1 MNKTSFAIT
10 AAFCVA
16 IGFLIARF
24 IGPSETPVPAKVEKA
39 VVAAETPKPKP
50 AKVAASKPATAP
62 VTPTKRPPMDE
73 ATKARYKAFGEETRK
88 MALDLAGGDEKK
100 LGQAFRNGMANP
112 ATQEL
117 FKRGREIGEAM
128 RNAQTD
134 EERAQ
139 LEGQVIALREEGL
152 GLLKAELDEI
162 DATQAAGQPAPTPA
176 APAPV
181 IPAQG
186 LM

>member
-1 MNKTSFAIT
+1 MNKTSVAIT

-24 IGPSETPVPAKVEKA
+24 VGPSETPAPAKVEKA
-39 VVAAETPKPKP
+39 VVAAPTPAPQP
-50 AKVAASKPATAP
+50 AKVAAPKPVAP
-62 VTPTKRPPMDE
+62 TQSKRPPMDE

-100 LGQAFRNGMANP
+100 LGQAFRNGMINP
-112 ATQEL
+112 ATQDL

-134 EERAQ
+134 EERAA
-139 LEGQVIALREEGL
+139 LEGQVIALRDEGL
-152 GLLKAELDEI
+152 GMLKAELDKI
-162 DATQAAGQPAPTPA
+162 DATEAASQPAPAPA

>member
-1 MNKTSFAIT
+1 MNKTSLAVT

-16 IGFLIARF
+16 IGFLVARL
-24 IGPSETPVPAKVEKA
+24 IGPSEVATATKAEKA
-39 VVAAETPKPKP
+39 IVAAPAPAPQP
-50 AKVAASKPATAP
+50 AKVAVPKP
-62 VTPTKRPPMDE
+62 VTPTQAKRPPMDE

-117 FKRGREIGEAM
+117 FKRGRALGEAM
-128 RNAQTD
+128 RAAETD
-134 EERAQ
+134 AERAA
-139 LEGQVIALREEGL
+139 LEGQVAALRDEGM
-152 GLLKAELDEI
+152 GMLKAELEKL
-162 DATQAAGQPAPTPA
+162 DAPA
-176 APAPV
+176 AAPVVPAPV
-181 IPAQG
+181 IPTPG

>member
-1 MNKTSFAIT
+1 MNKTSVAIT

-24 IGPSETPVPAKVEKA
+24 IGPTEAPPPAKVEKA
-39 VVAAETPKPKP
+39 VVAAPTPPPQPTKVVAPKP
-50 AKVAASKPATAP
+50 VTAA
-62 VTPTKRPPMDE
+62 PTKRPSMDE

-112 ATQEL
+112 ATQDL
-117 FKRGREIGEAM
+117 FNRGRTLGEAM
-128 RNAQTD
+128 RAAETD
-134 EERAQ
+134 AERAA
-139 LEGQVIALREEGL
+139 LEGEVAALRDEGM
-152 GLLKAELDEI
+152 GLLKAELEKI
-162 DATQAAGQPAPTPA
+162 DAAAANGQPAPAPA

>member
-1 MNKTSFAIT
+1 MNKTSVAIT

-16 IGFLIARF
+16 VGFLIARF
-24 IGPSETPVPAKVEKA
+24 VGPSDLEDVTKVEKP
-39 VVAAETPKPKP
+39 VVTAPTPEPKPT
-50 AKVAASKPATAP
+50 KVAAPKPVAP
-62 VTPTKRPPMDE
+62 TQSKRPPMDE

-100 LGQAFRNGMANP
+100 LGQAFRNGMINP

-139 LEGQVIALREEGL
+139 LEGQVIALRDEGL
-152 GLLKAELDEI
+152 GMLKAELDKI
-162 DATQAAGQPAPTPA
+162 DATEAGGQPAPA

>member
-1 MNKTSFAIT
+1 MNKTSVAIT

-24 IGPSETPVPAKVEKA
+24 VGPSETPAPAKAEKA
-39 VVAAETPKPKP
+39 VVAAPTPAPQP
-50 AKVAASKPATAP
+50 AKVAAAPKPVAP
-62 VTPTKRPPMDE
+62 TQSKRPPMDE

-112 ATQEL
+112 ATQDL

-134 EERAQ
+134 DERSA
-139 LEGQVIALREEGL
+139 LEGQVIALRDEGL
-152 GLLKAELDEI
+152 GMLKAELDKI
-162 DATQAAGQPAPTPA
+162 DAAEAAGQPAPAPA

>member
-1 MNKTSFAIT
+1 MNKTSVAIT

-24 IGPSETPVPAKVEKA
+24 IGPTETPAPAKVEKA
-39 VVAAETPKPKP
+39 IVAAPAPAPQP
-50 AKVAASKPATAP
+50 AKVIAPKP
-62 VTPTKRPPMDE
+62 VTATPGKRPPMDE
-73 ATKARYKAFGEETRK
+73 ATKARYKAFGE
-88 MALDLAGGDEKK
+88 GGDEKK

-117 FKRGREIGEAM
+117 FNRGRALGEAM
-128 RNAQTD
+128 RAAETD
-134 EERAQ
+134 AERAA
-139 LEGQVIALREEGL
+139 LEGQVAALRDEGM
-152 GLLKAELDEI
+152 GMLKAELEKI
-162 DATQAAGQPAPTPA
+162 DAAANSQPAPAPA

>member
-1 MNKTSFAIT
+1 MNKTSLAVT

-16 IGFLIARF
+16 IGFLVARL
-24 IGPSETPVPAKVEKA
+24 IGPSEVATATKAEKA
-39 VVAAETPKPKP
+39 IVAAPAPAAQP
-50 AKVAASKPATAP
+50 AKVAAPKP
-62 VTPTKRPPMDE
+62 VTPTQAKRPPMDE

-117 FKRGREIGEAM
+117 FNRGRALGEAM
-128 RNAQTD
+128 RAAETD
-134 EERAQ
+134 AERAA
-139 LEGQVIALREEGL
+139 LEGQVAALRDEGM
-152 GLLKAELDEI
+152 GMLKAELEKI
-162 DATQAAGQPAPTPA
+162 DAAANSQPAPAPA

>member
-1 MNKTSFAIT
+1 MNKTSVAIT

-16 IGFLIARF
+16 IGFLVARL
-24 IGPSETPVPAKVEKA
+24 IGPSEVAMATKAEKA
-39 VVAAETPKPKP
+39 IVAAPTPAPQP
-50 AKVAASKPATAP
+50 AKVAAPKP
-62 VTPTKRPPMDE
+62 VTPTQAKRPPMDE

-117 FKRGREIGEAM
+117 FKRGRALGEAM
-128 RNAQTD
+128 RTAETD
-134 EERAQ
+134 AERAA
-139 LEGQVIALREEGL
+139 LEGQVAALRDEGM
-152 GLLKAELDEI
+152 GMLKAELEKI
-162 DATQAAGQPAPTPA
+162 DAAANSQPAPAPA

>member
-16 IGFLIARF
+16 IGFLIARLV
-24 IGPSETPVPAKVEKA
+24 GPSETPAPAKVEKA
-39 VVAAETPKPKP
+39 VVAAPAPAPQPAKAAAPKPVTSAP
-50 AKVAASKPATAP
+50 AKRPA
-62 VTPTKRPPMDE
+62 MDE

-117 FKRGREIGEAM
+117 FSRGRALGEAM
-128 RNAQTD
+128 RAAETD
-134 EERAQ
+134 AERAA
-139 LEGQVIALREEGL
+139 LEGQVAALRDEGMN
-152 GLLKAELDEI
+152 LLKAELEKI
-162 DATQAAGQPAPTPA
+162 DAAANGQAAPAPAPA

-181 IPAQG
+181 VPAPG